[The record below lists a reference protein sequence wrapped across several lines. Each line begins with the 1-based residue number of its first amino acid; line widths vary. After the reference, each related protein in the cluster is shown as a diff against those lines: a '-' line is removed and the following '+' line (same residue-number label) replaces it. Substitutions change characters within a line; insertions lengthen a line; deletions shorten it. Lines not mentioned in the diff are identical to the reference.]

1 MKKLIE
7 ETSSQQISFGKP
19 GYEIKTA
26 FADIEEI
33 FDIIGL
39 PGLFEAK
46 TKEFLTQK

>member
-26 FADIEEI
+26 FADIEEK
-33 FDIIGL
+33 
-39 PGLFEAK
+39 LFGEHL
-46 TKEFLTQK
+46 FS